1 MFMEISSRCANRC
14 HQFVIYGYMTLYDL
28 HLFLVRSSISV
39 VFAVTSIDDKV
50 NFFPFANHNVNT
62 FSIVFM
68 KKKTNAVEVVVTLT
82 LSANYSLKQSES

>member
-1 MFMEISSRCANRC
+1 
-14 HQFVIYGYMTLYDL
+14 MTLYDL

-68 KKKTNAVEVVVTLT
+68 EKKTNAVEVVVTLT